1 MRPLCQCGFR
11 PAAVNYKKGKK
22 TYYRRQCEVCLH
34 HGKIKYG
41 IPRWRQAGYN
51 KEPRCEKCG
60 FKAIDSKQL
69 DVFHIDGDLNNCRHN
84 NLKTICAN
92 CQRVLQREGVRWK
105 QGDLVPDF

>member
-41 IPRWRQAGYN
+41 IPRWMQAGY
-51 KEPRCEKCG
+51 KKQSICEKCG
-60 FKAIDSKQL
+60 FKSTSEKQL
-69 DVFHIDGDLNNCRHN
+69 DVFHIDGDMNNCRHN
-84 NLKTICAN
+84 NLKTVCAN
-92 CQRVLQREGVRWK
+92 CNRLIHVKKQGWR
-105 QGDLVPDF
+105 QGDLTADR

>member
-34 HGKIKYG
+34 HGKLKYG

-51 KEPRCEKCG
+51 KEQRCEKCG
-60 FKAIDSKQL
+60 FKAIDTFKAL
-69 DVFHIDGDLNNCRHN
+69 
-84 NLKTICAN
+84 
-92 CQRVLQREGVRWK
+92 
-105 QGDLVPDF
+105 LVSVMFTDEYKHQFAPN